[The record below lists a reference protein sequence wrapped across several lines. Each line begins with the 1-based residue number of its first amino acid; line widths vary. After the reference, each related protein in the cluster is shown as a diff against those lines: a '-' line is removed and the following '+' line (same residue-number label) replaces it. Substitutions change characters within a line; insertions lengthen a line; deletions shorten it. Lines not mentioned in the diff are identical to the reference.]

1 MANDLTFNQVS
12 TILNGVLEQATGQKS
27 IAATN
32 TAQFVTQAQTAL
44 KIGYDPIMNAV
55 SQVLGRTIF
64 SVRPYTAKFRGIMK
78 SEQQWGNHVRKI
90 NYVDKDFED
99 AQEWTLADGSA
110 VDQYKINKPG
120 VLQTNFY
127 GFEVYQRSITTFRD
141 QLENA
146 FQGPDQMGEFF
157 TGAMQNASDQIE
169 QAHENM
175 SRASMANFIGG
186 KVAGDTSNVIH
197 LLTEYNAY
205 AGTSIT
211 SETMRAPE
219 NFEPFIK
226 FAYARI
232 KTIAGLMSER
242 STKFHVNVE
251 GSEIMRHTPADKL
264 KMYVLAQELNTIQTT
279 VLSSVF
285 NERFLRLVDYEEV
298 NFWQSIDTPAS
309 VNVQASYLGTDGQI
323 KTAGT
328 ATQTNGV
335 FAVLF
340 DEEAIG
346 QTTNNRSVDVTPYN
360 AAGKYWNTFFHF
372 TERYWNDFTENGVVF
387 LLD

>member
-1 MANDLTFNQVS
+1 MANDLTFDQVS
-12 TILNGVLEQATGQKS
+12 TILNGVMEQATGQTS
-27 IAATN
+27 LAAVN

-44 KIGYDPIMNAV
+44 KIGYDPIMNAI

-64 SVRPYTAKFRGIMK
+64 SVRPYTAKFRGLMR

-99 AQEWTLADGSA
+99 AQEWTLTDGSA
-110 VDQYKINKPG
+110 IDQYKVNKPG
-120 VLQTNFY
+120 IVQTNFY
-127 GFEVYQRSITTFRD
+127 GFKVFQRHVTTFRD
-141 QLENA
+141 QLDNA
-146 FQGPDQMGEFF
+146 FRGPDEFGQF
-157 TGAMQNASDQIE
+157 IGGVMQNISDQTE

-175 SRASMANFIGG
+175 SRASLANFIGG
-186 KVAGDTSNVIH
+186 KVAGDADNVIH
-197 LLTEYNAY
+197 LVREYNAY
-205 AGTSIT
+205 AGTSLT
-211 SETMRAPE
+211 AETVHAPE

-226 FAYARI
+226 YAYARI
-232 KTIAGLMSER
+232 RTIAGLMSER
-242 STKFHVNVE
+242 SQQFHVNLSS
-251 GSEIMRHTPADKL
+251 GAIMRHTPADRL

-285 NERFLRLVDYEEV
+285 NEQFLRLVDYEEV
-298 NFWQSIDTPAS
+298 NFWQSIQTPDS
-309 VNVQASYLGTDGQI
+309 INVQASYLQADGTI
-323 KTAGT
+323 KTADSA
-328 ATQTNGV
+328 ATTDGV

-346 QTTNNRSVDVTPYN
+346 QTTANRSVDVTPYN

>member
-1 MANDLTFNQVS
+1 MANDLTFDQVS
-12 TILNGVLEQATGQKS
+12 TILNGVMEQATGQS
-27 IAATN
+27 SLAAVN

-44 KIGYDPIMNAV
+44 KIGYDPIMNAI

-64 SVRPYTAKFRGIMK
+64 SVRPYTAKFRGLMR

-99 AQEWTLADGSA
+99 AQEWKLTDGQA
-110 VDQYKINKPG
+110 IDQYTVNKPG
-120 VLQTNFY
+120 VIQTNFY
-127 GFEVYQRSITTFRD
+127 GFEVFQRHVTTFRD
-141 QLENA
+141 QLDNA
-146 FQGPDQMGEFF
+146 FRGPDEFGQF
-157 TGAMQNASDQIE
+157 IGGVMQNVSDQTE

-175 SRASMANFIGG
+175 SRASLANFIGG
-186 KVAGDTSNVIH
+186 KVAGDTDNVIH
-197 LLTEYNAY
+197 LVTEYNAY
-205 AGTSIT
+205 AGTSLT
-211 SETMRAPE
+211 ADTVHAPE

-242 STKFHVNVE
+242 SQRFHVNLE
-251 GSEIMRHTPADKL
+251 SGSIMRHTPADRL

-285 NERFLRLVDYEEV
+285 NERFLSLVDYEEV
-298 NFWQSIDTPAS
+298 NFWQSIETPGS
-309 VNVQASYLGTDGQI
+309 INVQASYLQEDGTI
-323 KTAGT
+323 KTADSAT
-328 ATQTNGV
+328 ATEGV

-346 QTTNNRSVDVTPYN
+346 QTTANRSVDVTPYN

>member
-55 SQVLGRTIF
+55 SQVLGRTIY

-99 AQEWTLADGSA
+99 AQEWTLTDGSA

-120 VLQTNFY
+120 ILQTNFY

-175 SRASMANFIGG
+175 SRASVANFIGG

-205 AGTSIT
+205 SGASLTA
-211 SETMRAPE
+211 ETMRAPE

-242 STKFHVNVE
+242 STKFHVNVV
-251 GSEIMRHTPADKL
+251 GSEIMRHTPADRL

-309 VNVQASYLGTDGQI
+309 VNVQASYLGTDGEI
-323 KTAGT
+323 KTAGS

>member
-1 MANDLTFNQVS
+1 MANDLTFDQVS
-12 TILNGVLEQATGQKS
+12 AVLNSVMEQATGETS
-27 IAATN
+27 LAATN
-32 TAQFVTQAQTAL
+32 TAQFITQAQTAL
-44 KIGYDPIMNAV
+44 KIGYDPILNAV

-64 SVRPYTAKFRGIMK
+64 ATRPYTAKFRGLMR

-90 NYVDKDFED
+90 NYLDKDFEN
-99 AQEWTLADGSA
+99 AQEWTLTDGQA
-110 VDQYKINKPG
+110 VDQYTVNKPG
-120 VLQTNFY
+120 VVQTNFY
-127 GFEVYQRSITTFRD
+127 GFEVFQRKVTTFRD
-141 QLENA
+141 QLDNA
-146 FQGPDQMGEFF
+146 FRGPDEFGQF
-157 TGAMQNASDQIE
+157 IVGVMQNVNDQIE

-175 SRASMANFIGG
+175 SRASVANFVGG
-186 KVAGDTSNVIH
+186 KVAGDAGNVIH
-197 LLTEYNAY
+197 LVTEYNAY
-205 AGTSIT
+205 AGTSLT
-211 SETMRAPE
+211 AETVRAPE
-219 NFEPFIK
+219 NFAPFIK

-242 STKFHVNVE
+242 SAKFHVNPTS
-251 GSEIMRHTPADKL
+251 GTIMRHTPADRL

-285 NERFLRLVDYEEV
+285 NEQFLRLVDYEEV
-298 NFWQSIDTPAS
+298 NFWQSIDTPDS
-309 VNVQASYLGTDGQI
+309 INVQASYLQADGTI
-323 KTAGT
+323 KTADS
-328 ATQTNGV
+328 ATTTDGV

-346 QTTNNRSVDVTPYN
+346 QTTANRSVDVTPYN

>member
-1 MANDLTFNQVS
+1 MANDLTFDQVS
-12 TILNGVLEQATGQKS
+12 TILNGVMEQATGQTS
-27 IAATN
+27 LAATN

-44 KIGYDPIMNAV
+44 KIGYDPIMNAI

-64 SVRPYTAKFRGIMK
+64 SVRPYTAKFRGLMR

-99 AQEWTLADGSA
+99 AQEWTLTDGTA
-110 VDQYKINKPG
+110 VDQYKVNKPG
-120 VLQTNFY
+120 VVQTNFY
-127 GFEVYQRSITTFRD
+127 GFEVFQRHVTTFRD
-141 QLENA
+141 QLDNA
-146 FQGPDQMGEFF
+146 FRGPDEFGQF
-157 TGAMQNASDQIE
+157 IGGVMQNVSDQTE

-175 SRASMANFIGG
+175 SRASVANFIGG
-186 KVAGDTSNVIH
+186 KVAGDTANVIH
-197 LLTEYNAY
+197 LVTEYNAY
-205 AGTSIT
+205 AGTSLNA
-211 SETMRAPE
+211 ETVRAPE

-242 STKFHVNVE
+242 SAKFHVNLTS
-251 GSEIMRHTPADKL
+251 GDIMRHTPADRL

-285 NERFLRLVDYEEV
+285 NEQFLRLVDYEEV
-298 NFWQSIDTPAS
+298 NFWQSIETPDS
-309 VNVQASYLGTDGQI
+309 INVQASYLQEDGTI
-323 KTAGT
+323 KTADSA
-328 ATQTNGV
+328 ATTDGV

-346 QTTNNRSVDVTPYN
+346 QTTANRSVDVTPYN

>member
-27 IAATN
+27 LAATN

-99 AQEWTLADGSA
+99 AQEWTLTDGSA

-127 GFEVYQRSITTFRD
+127 GFEVYQRNITTFRD

-175 SRASMANFIGG
+175 SRASVANFIGG

-205 AGTSIT
+205 AGTSLT

-242 STKFHVNVE
+242 STKFHVNVA
-251 GSEIMRHTPADKL
+251 GSEIMRHTPADRL

-285 NERFLRLVDYEEV
+285 NDRFLRLVDYEEV

-309 VNVQASYLGTDGQI
+309 VNVQASYLGTDGEI

>member
-1 MANDLTFNQVS
+1 MANDLTFDQVS
-12 TILNGVLEQATGQKS
+12 TILNGVMEQATGETS
-27 IAATN
+27 LAAVN

-44 KIGYDPIMNAV
+44 KIGYDPIMNAI

-64 SVRPYTAKFRGIMK
+64 ATRPYTAKFRGLMR

-90 NYVDKDFED
+90 NYVDKDFEN
-99 AQEWTLADGSA
+99 AQEWALTDGQA
-110 VDQYKINKPG
+110 VDQYKVNKPG
-120 VLQTNFY
+120 VIQTNFY
-127 GFEVYQRSITTFRD
+127 GFEVYQRKVTTFRD
-141 QLENA
+141 QLDNA
-146 FQGPDQMGEFF
+146 FRGPDEFGQF
-157 TGAMQNASDQIE
+157 ITGVMQNVNDQIE

-175 SRASMANFIGG
+175 SRASVANFIGG
-186 KVAGDTSNVIH
+186 KVAGDTGNVIH
-197 LLTEYNAY
+197 LVAEYNAY
-205 AGTSIT
+205 AGTSLT
-211 SETMRAPE
+211 AETVRAPE

-242 STKFHVNVE
+242 SAKFHVNLTS
-251 GSEIMRHTPADKL
+251 GTIMRHTPADRL

-285 NERFLRLVDYEEV
+285 NEQFLRLVDYEEV
-298 NFWQSIDTPAS
+298 NFWQSIETPDS
-309 VNVQASYLGTDGQI
+309 INVQASYLQADGTI
-323 KTAGT
+323 KTADSAT
-328 ATQTNGV
+328 ATDGV

-346 QTTNNRSVDVTPYN
+346 QTTANRSVDVTPYN

>member
-1 MANDLTFNQVS
+1 MANDLTFDQVS
-12 TILNGVLEQATGQKS
+12 TILNGVMEQATGQTS
-27 IAATN
+27 LAATN

-44 KIGYDPIMNAV
+44 KIGYDPIMNAI

-64 SVRPYTAKFRGIMK
+64 SIRPYTAKFRGLMR
-78 SEQQWGNHVRKI
+78 SEQQWGNHTRKI

-99 AQEWTLADGSA
+99 AQEWTLTDGSA
-110 VDQYKINKPG
+110 IDQYKVNKPG
-120 VLQTNFY
+120 VVQTNFY
-127 GFEVYQRSITTFRD
+127 GFEVFQRHVTTFRD
-141 QLENA
+141 QLDNA
-146 FQGPDQMGEFF
+146 FRGPDEFGQF
-157 TGAMQNASDQIE
+157 IGGVMQNISDQVE

-175 SRASMANFIGG
+175 SRASLANFIGG
-186 KVAGDTSNVIH
+186 KVAGDTDNVIH
-197 LLTEYNAY
+197 LVTEYNAY
-205 AGTSIT
+205 AGTSLT
-211 SETMRAPE
+211 ADTVHAPE

-242 STKFHVNVE
+242 SQQFHVNLTS
-251 GSEIMRHTPADKL
+251 GAIMRHTPADRL

-285 NERFLRLVDYEEV
+285 NEQFLRLVDYEEV
-298 NFWQSIDTPAS
+298 NFWQSIQTPGS
-309 VNVQASYLGTDGQI
+309 VNVQASYLQADGTI
-323 KTAGT
+323 KTADS
-328 ATQTNGV
+328 ATTTEGV

-346 QTTNNRSVDVTPYN
+346 QTTANRSVDVTPYN
-360 AAGKYWNTFFHF
+360 AAGNYWNTFFHF

>member
-1 MANDLTFNQVS
+1 MANDLTFDQVS
-12 TILNGVLEQATGQKS
+12 TILNGVMEQATGES
-27 IAATN
+27 SLAAVN

-44 KIGYDPIMNAV
+44 KIGHDPIMNAI

-64 SVRPYTAKFRGIMK
+64 SARPYTAKFRGLMR
-78 SEQQWGNHVRKI
+78 SEQQWGNHARKI
-90 NYVDKDFED
+90 NYVDKDFEN
-99 AQEWTLADGSA
+99 AQEWTLTDGQA
-110 VDQYKINKPG
+110 IDQYTVNKPG
-120 VLQTNFY
+120 VIQTNFY
-127 GFEVYQRSITTFRD
+127 GFEVYQRKVTTFRD
-141 QLENA
+141 QLDNA
-146 FQGPDQMGEFF
+146 FRGPDEFGQF
-157 TGAMQNASDQIE
+157 ITGVMQNVNDQIE

-175 SRASMANFIGG
+175 SRASVANFIGG
-186 KVAGDTSNVIH
+186 KVAGDTDNVIH
-197 LLTEYNAY
+197 LVTEYNAY
-205 AGTSIT
+205 AGTSLT
-211 SETMRAPE
+211 AETVRAPE

-242 STKFHVNVE
+242 SAKFHVNLTS
-251 GSEIMRHTPADKL
+251 GSIMRHTPADRL

-285 NERFLRLVDYEEV
+285 NEQFLRLVDYEEV
-298 NFWQSIDTPAS
+298 NFWQSIETPDS
-309 VNVQASYLGTDGQI
+309 INVQASYLQADGTI
-323 KTAGT
+323 KTADSAT
-328 ATQTNGV
+328 ATDGV

-346 QTTNNRSVDVTPYN
+346 QTTANRSVDVTPYN

>member
-1 MANDLTFNQVS
+1 MANDLTFDQVS
-12 TILNGVLEQATGQKS
+12 TVLNGVVQQATGKTAL
-27 IAATN
+27 AATN

-44 KIGYDPIMNAV
+44 KIGYDPIMNAI

-64 SVRPYTAKFRGIMK
+64 SVRPYTAKFRGLMR
-78 SEQQWGNHVRKI
+78 SEQQWGNHTRKI

-99 AQEWTLADGSA
+99 AQEWALTDGSA
-110 VDQYKINKPG
+110 VDQYKVNKPG
-120 VLQTNFY
+120 VVQTNFY
-127 GFEVYQRSITTFRD
+127 GFEVFQRHVTTFRD
-141 QLENA
+141 QLDNA
-146 FQGPDQMGEFF
+146 FRGPDEFGQF
-157 TGAMQNASDQIE
+157 IGGVMQNISDQVE

-175 SRASMANFIGG
+175 SRASLANFIGG
-186 KVAGDTSNVIH
+186 KVAGDTANVIH
-197 LLTEYNAY
+197 LVTEYNAF
-205 AGTSIT
+205 AGTELT
-211 SETMRAPE
+211 ADTVHAPE

-232 KTIAGLMSER
+232 RTIAGLMSER
-242 STKFHVNVE
+242 SQQFHVNLTS
-251 GSEIMRHTPADKL
+251 GAIMRHTPADRL
-264 KMYVLAQELNTIQTT
+264 KMYVLAQELNTIQTS

-285 NERFLRLVDYEEV
+285 NEQFLRLVDYEEV
-298 NFWQSIDTPAS
+298 NFWQSIQTPAS
-309 VNVQASYLGTDGQI
+309 VNVQASYLQEDGTI
-323 KTAGT
+323 KTVDSAK
-328 ATQTNGV
+328 QTDGV

-346 QTTNNRSVDVTPYN
+346 QTTANRSVDVTPYN

>member
-1 MANDLTFNQVS
+1 MANDLTFDQVS
-12 TILNGVLEQATGQKS
+12 TVLNGVLQQATGKTAL
-27 IAATN
+27 AATN

-44 KIGYDPIMNAV
+44 KIGYDPIMNAI

-64 SVRPYTAKFRGIMK
+64 SVRPYTAKFRGLMR
-78 SEQQWGNHVRKI
+78 SEQQWGNHTRKI

-99 AQEWTLADGSA
+99 AQEWALTDGSA
-110 VDQYKINKPG
+110 VDQYKVNKPG
-120 VLQTNFY
+120 VVQTNFY
-127 GFEVYQRSITTFRD
+127 GFEVFQRHVTIFRD
-141 QLENA
+141 QLDNA
-146 FQGPDQMGEFF
+146 FRGPDEFGQF
-157 TGAMQNASDQIE
+157 VGGVMQNISDQVE

-175 SRASMANFIGG
+175 SRTSLANFIGG
-186 KVAGDTSNVIH
+186 KVAGDTANVIH
-197 LLTEYNAY
+197 LVTEYNAF
-205 AGTSIT
+205 AGTELT
-211 SETMRAPE
+211 ADTVHAPE

-232 KTIAGLMSER
+232 RTIAGLMSER
-242 STKFHVNVE
+242 SQQFHVNLSS
-251 GSEIMRHTPADKL
+251 GAIMRHTPADRL

-285 NERFLRLVDYEEV
+285 NEQFLRLVDYEEV
-298 NFWQSIDTPAS
+298 NFWQSIETPDS
-309 VNVQASYLGTDGQI
+309 INVQASYLQADGTI
-323 KTAGT
+323 KTADS
-328 ATQTNGV
+328 ATTTKGV

-346 QTTNNRSVDVTPYN
+346 QNTANRSVDVTPYN
-360 AAGKYWNTFFHF
+360 AAGKYWNTFYHF

>member
-27 IAATN
+27 LAATN

-44 KIGYDPIMNAV
+44 KIGYDPIMNSV

-99 AQEWTLADGSA
+99 AQEWTLTDGST

-127 GFEVYQRSITTFRD
+127 GFEVYQRKITTFRE

-175 SRASMANFIGG
+175 SRASMVNFIGG

-205 AGTSIT
+205 SGASLTP
-211 SETMRAPE
+211 ETMRAPE

-251 GSEIMRHTPADKL
+251 GSEIMRHTPADRL
-264 KMYVLAQELNTIQTT
+264 KMYVLAQELNTIQTS

-309 VNVQASYLGTDGQI
+309 INVQASYLGTDGEI
-323 KTAGT
+323 KTAVS

>member
-1 MANDLTFNQVS
+1 MANDLTFDQIS
-12 TILNGVLEQATGQKS
+12 TILNGVMEQATGETS
-27 IAATN
+27 LAATN
-32 TAQFVTQAQTAL
+32 TAQFITQAQTAL
-44 KIGYDPIMNAV
+44 KIGYDPVMNAI

-64 SVRPYTAKFRGIMK
+64 SIRPYTAKFRGLMR

-90 NYVDKDFED
+90 NYADGEFEN
-99 AQEWTLADGSA
+99 AQEWTLTDGQT
-110 VDQYKINKPG
+110 VDQYKIDKPNII
-120 VLQTNFY
+120 QTNFY
-127 GFEVYQRSITTFRD
+127 GFEVYQRHITTFRD
-141 QLENA
+141 QLDNA
-146 FQGPDQMGEFF
+146 FRGPDEFGQF
-157 TGAMQNASDQIE
+157 IGGAMQNVSDQVE
-169 QAHENM
+169 QAHENL
-175 SRASMANFIGG
+175 SRASLANFIGG
-186 KVAGDTSNVIH
+186 KVIGDTGNVIH
-197 LLTEYNAY
+197 LVTEYNAY
-205 AGTSIT
+205 AGTSLT
-211 SETMRAPE
+211 ADTVHAPE

-242 STKFHVNVE
+242 SQMFHTNLTS
-251 GSEIMRHTPADKL
+251 GAIMRHTPADRL

-298 NFWQSIDTPAS
+298 NFWQSIETPDS
-309 VNVQASYLGTDGQI
+309 VNVQASYLAADGTI
-323 KTAGT
+323 TTAES
-328 ATQTNGV
+328 ATTTDGV

-346 QTTNNRSVDVTPYN
+346 QTTSNRSVDVTPYN
-360 AAGKYWNTFFHF
+360 AAGKYWNTYFHF

>member
-1 MANDLTFNQVS
+1 MANDLTFDQVS
-12 TILNGVLEQATGQKS
+12 TILNGVMEQATGEKS
-27 IAATN
+27 LAAVN

-44 KIGYDPIMNAV
+44 KIGHDPIMNAI

-64 SVRPYTAKFRGIMK
+64 AIRPYTAKFRGLMR
-78 SEQQWGNHVRKI
+78 SEQQWGNHARKI
-90 NYVDKDFED
+90 NYVDKDFEN
-99 AQEWTLADGSA
+99 AQEWTLTDGQA
-110 VDQYKINKPG
+110 IDQYTVNKPG
-120 VLQTNFY
+120 VVQTNFY
-127 GFEVYQRSITTFRD
+127 GFEVYQRKVTTFRD
-141 QLENA
+141 QLDNA
-146 FQGPDQMGEFF
+146 FRGPDEFGQF
-157 TGAMQNASDQIE
+157 IVGVMQNVNDQIE

-175 SRASMANFIGG
+175 SRASVANFIGG
-186 KVAGDTSNVIH
+186 KVAGDTDNVIH
-197 LLTEYNAY
+197 LVTEYNAY
-205 AGTSIT
+205 AGTSLT
-211 SETMRAPE
+211 AGTVRAPE

-242 STKFHVNVE
+242 SAKFHVNLSS
-251 GSEIMRHTPADKL
+251 GTIMRHTPADRL

-285 NERFLRLVDYEEV
+285 NEQFLRLVDYEEV
-298 NFWQSIDTPAS
+298 NFWQSIETPDS
-309 VNVQASYLGTDGQI
+309 VNVQASYLQADGTI
-323 KTAGT
+323 KTADSAT
-328 ATQTNGV
+328 ATDGV

-346 QTTNNRSVDVTPYN
+346 QTTANRSVDVTPYN

>member
-1 MANDLTFNQVS
+1 MANDLTFDQIS
-12 TILNGVLEQATGQKS
+12 AILNGVMEQATGETS
-27 IAATN
+27 LAAVN

-44 KIGYDPIMNAV
+44 KIGYDPIMNAI

-64 SVRPYTAKFRGIMK
+64 SIRPYTAKFRGIMR
-78 SEQQWGNHVRKI
+78 SDQQWGNHVRKI
-90 NYVDKDFED
+90 NYVDKDFEN
-99 AQEWTLADGSA
+99 AQEWTLTDGQA
-110 VDQYKINKPG
+110 VDQYAVNKPG
-120 VLQTNFY
+120 VIQTNFY
-127 GFEVYQRSITTFRD
+127 GFEVFQRKVTTFRD
-141 QLENA
+141 QLDNA
-146 FQGPDQMGEFF
+146 FRGPDEFGEFI
-157 TGAMQNASDQIE
+157 GGVMQNVSDQIE
-169 QAHENM
+169 QAHENLG
-175 SRASMANFIGG
+175 RASIANFIGG
-186 KVAGDTSNVIH
+186 KVAGDTVNVIH
-197 LLTEYNAY
+197 LVTEYNAY
-205 AGTSIT
+205 AGTSLT
-211 SETMRAPE
+211 ADTVRAPE

-242 STKFHVNVE
+242 SAKFHVNLTI
-251 GSEIMRHTPADKL
+251 GNIMRHTPADRL

-285 NERFLRLVDYEEV
+285 NEQFLRLVDYEEV
-298 NFWQSIDTPAS
+298 NFWQSIETPDS
-309 VNVQASYLGTDGQI
+309 INVQASYLQADGTI
-323 KTAGT
+323 KTADS
-328 ATQTNGV
+328 ATTTDGV

-346 QTTNNRSVDVTPYN
+346 QTTANRSVDVTPYN

>member
-1 MANDLTFNQVS
+1 MANDLTFDQVS
-12 TILNGVLEQATGQKS
+12 TILNGVMEQATGQTS
-27 IAATN
+27 LAATN
-32 TAQFVTQAQTAL
+32 TSQFVTQAQTAL
-44 KIGYDPIMNAV
+44 KIGYDPVMNAI

-64 SVRPYTAKFRGIMK
+64 SVRPYTAKFRGLMR

-90 NYVDKDFED
+90 NYVDTDFED
-99 AQEWTLADGSA
+99 AQEWALTDGSA
-110 VDQYKINKPG
+110 VDQYKVKKPD
-120 VLQTNFY
+120 VVQTNFY
-127 GFEVYQRSITTFRD
+127 GFEVFQRHVTTFRD
-141 QLENA
+141 QLDNA
-146 FQGPDQMGEFF
+146 FRGPDEFGQF
-157 TGAMQNASDQIE
+157 IGGVMQNVSDQTE

-175 SRASMANFIGG
+175 SRASLANFIGG
-186 KVAGDTSNVIH
+186 KVLGDTKNVIH
-197 LLTEYNAY
+197 LVTEYNAY
-205 AGTSIT
+205 AGTELT
-211 SETMRAPE
+211 ADTVHAPE

-232 KTIAGLMSER
+232 RTIAGLMSER
-242 STKFHVNVE
+242 SQQFHVNLTS
-251 GSEIMRHTPADKL
+251 GAIMRHTPADRL

-285 NERFLRLVDYEEV
+285 NEQFLRLVDYEEV
-298 NFWQSIDTPAS
+298 NFWQSIETPDS
-309 VNVQASYLGTDGQI
+309 INVQASYLQADGTI
-323 KTAGT
+323 KNADS
-328 ATQTNGV
+328 ATTTEGV

-346 QTTNNRSVDVTPYN
+346 QTTANRSVDVTPYN

>member
-1 MANDLTFNQVS
+1 MANDLTFDQVS
-12 TILNGVLEQATGQKS
+12 TILNGVMEQATGETS
-27 IAATN
+27 LAAVN
-32 TAQFVTQAQTAL
+32 TAQFITQAQTAL
-44 KIGYDPIMNAV
+44 KIGHDPIMNAI

-64 SVRPYTAKFRGIMK
+64 SVRPYTAKFRGLMR

-99 AQEWTLADGSA
+99 AQEWKLTDGQTI
-110 VDQYKINKPG
+110 DQYTVNKPG
-120 VLQTNFY
+120 VIQTNFY
-127 GFEVYQRSITTFRD
+127 GFEVFQRHVTTFRD
-141 QLENA
+141 QLDNA
-146 FQGPDQMGEFF
+146 FRGPDEFGQF
-157 TGAMQNASDQIE
+157 IGGVMQNVSDQME

-175 SRASMANFIGG
+175 SRASLANFIGG
-186 KVAGDTSNVIH
+186 KVAGDTDNVIH
-197 LLTEYNAY
+197 LVTEYNAY
-205 AGTSIT
+205 AGTSLT
-211 SETMRAPE
+211 ADTVHAPE

-242 STKFHVNVE
+242 SAKFHVNLTS
-251 GSEIMRHTPADKL
+251 GKIMRHTPADRL

-298 NFWQSIDTPAS
+298 NFWQSIETPNS
-309 VNVQASYLGTDGQI
+309 INVQASYLQADGTI
-323 KTAGT
+323 KNADS
-328 ATQTNGV
+328 ATTTDGV

-346 QTTNNRSVDVTPYN
+346 QTTANRSVDVTPYN

>member
-1 MANDLTFNQVS
+1 MANELTFDQVS
-12 TILNGVLEQATGQKS
+12 AVLNDVMEQATGEKS
-27 IAATN
+27 LAATN

-44 KIGYDPIMNAV
+44 KIGYDPIMNAI

-64 SVRPYTAKFRGIMK
+64 SVRPYTAKFRGLMR

-90 NYVDKDFED
+90 NYVDKPFEN
-99 AQEWTLADGSA
+99 AQEWTLTDGQA
-110 VDQYKINKPG
+110 VDQYAVNKPG
-120 VLQTNFY
+120 VIQTNFY
-127 GFEVYQRSITTFRD
+127 GFEVYQRNVTTFRD
-141 QLENA
+141 QLNNA
-146 FQGPDQMGEFF
+146 FRGPDDFGQFIIGV
-157 TGAMQNASDQIE
+157 MQNVSDQIE

-175 SRASMANFIGG
+175 SRASVANFIGG
-186 KVAGDTSNVIH
+186 KVAGDADNVIH
-197 LLTEYNAY
+197 LVTEYNAY
-205 AGTSIT
+205 AGTSLT
-211 SETMRAPE
+211 ADTVRAPE

-242 STKFHVNVE
+242 SAKFHVNLA
-251 GSEIMRHTPADKL
+251 SDDIMRHTPADRL

-298 NFWQSIDTPAS
+298 NFWQAIETPDSI
-309 VNVQASYLGTDGQI
+309 NVQASYLQADGTI
-323 KTAGT
+323 KTADS
-328 ATQTNGV
+328 ATTTGGV

-346 QTTNNRSVDVTPYN
+346 QTTANRSVDVTPYN

>member
-64 SVRPYTAKFRGIMK
+64 SVRPYTAKFRGLMK

-99 AQEWTLADGSA
+99 AQEWTLTDGSA

-120 VLQTNFY
+120 ILQTNFY
-127 GFEVYQRSITTFRD
+127 GFEVYQRKITTFRD
-141 QLENA
+141 QLSSA

-157 TGAMQNASDQIE
+157 TGAMQNISDQVE

-175 SRASMANFIGG
+175 SRASVANFIGG

-205 AGTSIT
+205 SGASLTA
-211 SETMRAPE
+211 ETMRAPE

-251 GSEIMRHTPADKL
+251 GSEIMRHTPADRL

-309 VNVQASYLGTDGQI
+309 VNVQASYLGTDGEI
-323 KTAGT
+323 KTAVS

>member
-27 IAATN
+27 LAATN

-64 SVRPYTAKFRGIMK
+64 SVRPYTAKFRGLMK

-99 AQEWTLADGSA
+99 AQEWTLTDGSA

-120 VLQTNFY
+120 ILQTNFY
-127 GFEVYQRSITTFRD
+127 GFEVYQRKITTFRD
-141 QLENA
+141 QLHSA

-157 TGAMQNASDQIE
+157 TGAMQNISDQVE

-175 SRASMANFIGG
+175 SRASVANFIGG
-186 KVAGDTSNVIH
+186 KVVGDTSNVIH

-205 AGTSIT
+205 SGASLTA
-211 SETMRAPE
+211 ETMRAPE

-251 GSEIMRHTPADKL
+251 GSEIMRHTPADRL

-309 VNVQASYLGTDGQI
+309 VNVQASYLGTDGEI
-323 KTAGT
+323 KTAVS